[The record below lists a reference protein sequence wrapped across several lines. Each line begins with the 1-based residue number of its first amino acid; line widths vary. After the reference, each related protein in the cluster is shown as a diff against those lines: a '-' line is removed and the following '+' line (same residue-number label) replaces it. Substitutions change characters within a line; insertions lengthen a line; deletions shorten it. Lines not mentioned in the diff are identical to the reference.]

1 LRNANTA
8 EILDLITS
16 FVDSTIAHRSPPP
29 NLSQIFNKSIMTS
42 ADHASQET
50 NTLLPMSTSISS
62 PAWRSNK
69 LLWAALAAAGVALS
83 VVVVRSTST
92 PFSQRYENPAARDFD
107 YDESEHKVVV
117 VELEGKKHKLK
128 DQKESLSCQ
137 DGGYSKRTLKL
148 AYELP
153 FASLFRD
160 TKGQRKYEAS
170 SVVLVDDYAYA
181 VCDSSWAIS
190 KFGAQLQPFADTNV
204 QVSSSRQ

>member
-1 LRNANTA
+1 
-8 EILDLITS
+8 
-16 FVDSTIAHRSPPP
+16 
-29 NLSQIFNKSIMTS
+29 MTS

-50 NTLLPMSTSISS
+50 TTLLPMSTSISS

-83 VVVVRSTST
+83 VVIFRSTST
-92 PFSQRYENPAARDFD
+92 PFSQRYENPASRARDFD
-107 YDESEHKVVV
+107 YDESQHKVVV
-117 VELEGKKHKLK
+117 VELEGKKKK
-128 DQKESLSCQ
+128 TKYQEESLSCQ

-204 QVSSSRQ
+204 QVS